1 VTSGGTE
8 DSSGYALPL
17 GTLEEARGLVGKRT
31 PRRTAAFDVSWG
43 MVQHFCAMTRDAN
56 PSYWDQEFA
65 TSQWGSIVAPPA
77 MLLTWLM
84 TPDWS
89 PSAGGP
95 EPMLPA
101 RIPLPGTSMINGSND
116 TTYHLPVRVGD
127 RLSVEEEL
135 VSVSDLKSTRVG
147 DGHFMETLSVF
158 RNQDDEVVAEV
169 TNVLFRFT
177 PRSAP

>member
-1 VTSGGTE
+1 MTAGAPENAT
-8 DSSGYALPL
+8 GYALPI
-17 GTLEEARGLVGKRT
+17 GTLEDARALIGRRT
-31 PRRTAAFDVSWG
+31 PVRRAAFDVSWG

-56 PSYWDQEFA
+56 PSYWDPEFA
-65 TSQWGSIVAPPA
+65 TEHWGSLVAPPA

-89 PSAGGP
+89 PTAGGP

-101 RIPLPGTSMINGSND
+101 RIPLPGTSMVNGSND
-116 TTYHLPVRVGD
+116 TTYHLPVRIGD
-127 RLSVEEEL
+127 RLTVEEKL

-158 RNQDDEVVAEV
+158 RNQDGAVVAEM

-177 PRSAP
+177 PEQQT

>member
-1 VTSGGTE
+1 VTSASTE
-8 DSSGYALPL
+8 DATGYALPL
-17 GTLEEARGLVGKRT
+17 GTIDQARALIGKRS

-43 MVQHFCAMTRDAN
+43 MIQHFCAMTRDAN
-56 PSYWDQEFA
+56 ASYWDPDFA
-65 TSQWGSIVAPPA
+65 AVQWGGVVAPPA

-84 TPDWS
+84 TSDWS

-101 RIPLPGTSMINGSND
+101 RIPLPGTSMVNGSND
-116 TTYHLPVRVGD
+116 TTFHLPVRIGD

-135 VSVSDLKSTRVG
+135 VSVSDLKSTRLG
-147 DGHFMETLSVF
+147 DGHFLETLSVV
-158 RNQDDEVVAEV
+158 RNQDDALVAEV

-177 PRSAP
+177 PRGDA

>member
-17 GTLEEARGLVGKRT
+17 GTLEEARALIGKRT
-31 PRRTAAFDVSWG
+31 PRRTGAFDVSAG
-43 MVQHFCAMTRDAN
+43 MIQHFCAMTRDAN

-65 TSQWGSIVAPPA
+65 ASRWGSIVAPPA

-89 PSAGGP
+89 PAAGGP

-116 TTYHLPVRVGD
+116 TTYHLPVLLGD
-127 RLSVEEEL
+127 RLSVEEVL

-177 PRSAP
+177 PRPAP